1 MLLGIWLA
9 LLGVLAASNL
19 IIAKKPD
26 AAQLIGKVAPYQGW
40 IGAVSAV
47 CGVFGILSC
56 VSHIGWLGVV
66 PIAWLSRLAV
76 SVLLVSLGLLL
87 GIGVFKSFIR
97 NADANAKLDRVIAKL
112 LPYQGKLGLVA
123 IALGGWMIIAGI
135 MFPLVG

>member
-1 MLLGIWLA
+1 MFLGIWLA

-26 AAQLIGKVAPYQGW
+26 AAQLIGKIAPYQGW

-47 CGVFGILSC
+47 CGVFGILGC
-56 VSHIGWLGVV
+56 VSHIGWVGSV

-97 NADANAKLDRVIAKL
+97 NAQANANLDRVIAKL
-112 LPYQGKLGLVA
+112 APYQGKLGLVA
-123 IALGGWMIIAGI
+123 IALGVWMIIAGV
-135 MFPLVG
+135 MFPLG